1 MRDERSGFWLRGLA
15 WLRTCAW
22 LGLGASVLIACGS
35 GSGAGGD
42 AGIGTSTTG
51 NITWK
56 DDGVVHKSLISS
68 AAMVKSAQM
77 DLLQIAGGEANG
89 VAALSFGIGAKP
101 TLVPGSF
108 TCAATGMYPIVSFVY
123 TAPGTGTLVDSCA
136 IEITTIGA
144 KTGDR
149 TTGTFSTTVPLTA
162 GGKKLVTEGK
172 FDLPTT
178 VSSLN

>member
-1 MRDERSGFWLRGLA
+1 MLV
-15 WLRTCAW
+15 
-22 LGLGASVLIACGS
+22 GASFLLACGS
-35 GSGAGGD
+35 GGDSGADGGTSK
-42 AGIGTSTTG
+42 GTSTTG

-56 DDGVVHKSLISS
+56 DDGVGHTVLIAS
-68 AAMVKSAQM
+68 AAIVKSAQM
-77 DLLQIAGGEANG
+77 DLLQISGGESSG
-89 VAALSFGIGAKP
+89 VALSFGIVAKP

-108 TCAATGMYPIVSFVY
+108 TCASTGTYPIVSFVY

-162 GGKKLVTEGK
+162 GGKKLVNEGK